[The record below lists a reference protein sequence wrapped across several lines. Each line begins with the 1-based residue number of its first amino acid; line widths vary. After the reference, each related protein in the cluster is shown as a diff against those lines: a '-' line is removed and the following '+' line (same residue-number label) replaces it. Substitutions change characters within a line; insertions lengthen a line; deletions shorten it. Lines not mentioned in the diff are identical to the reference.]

1 MAVLANRGVSVLT
14 FVANKPRR
22 LLTLSANVLTLFANG
37 SPTESCAHIICQRPY
52 GPVMLREWIGRILL
66 GHNSD
71 MICLR
76 AEQSVPV
83 S

>member
-37 SPTESCAHIICQRPY
+37 LDGYSLAII
-52 GPVMLREWIGRILL
+52 VT
-66 GHNSD
+66 
-71 MICLR
+71 
-76 AEQSVPV
+76 
-83 S
+83 